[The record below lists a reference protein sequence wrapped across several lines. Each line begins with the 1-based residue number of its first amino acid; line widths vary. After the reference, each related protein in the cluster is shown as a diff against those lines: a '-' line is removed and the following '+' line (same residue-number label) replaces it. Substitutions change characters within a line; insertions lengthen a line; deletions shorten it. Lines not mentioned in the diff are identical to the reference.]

1 MGKQQKKA
9 TWWKGLRRALLLA
22 VCLLLLLMPRGLAA
36 DLDGPWYWQEDPVS
50 KDGVSSRE
58 VVQDA
63 LAGMGNWQ
71 PYAAPAQPPFQRGD
85 QYIWLMTVLP
95 QADEMRDASLLMMVI
110 DQSFEIWLDD
120 RQIYTYGNLEP
131 QLMSY
136 GQKWHLIP
144 LPADYAGRHLYIRTF
159 SANPLY
165 LGDFGTIK
173 LDASVVQMS
182 TLMRQDIPYI
192 ANIPLAVFMI
202 LIMLMYYM
210 SPTAPKTL
218 YAQIILFMLAFVVWM
233 VCASNTKQL
242 FIDAPV
248 FWWLLWRVDVYFLP
262 ILATLIVYRV
272 VDKRYRRST
281 WMAMFSFVVLLF
293 IAVLSELLGLNGLDG
308 CASAF
313 YIMLPA
319 IEGLVSYWTIRSA
332 IRGNKYCRALLVPLV
347 GMVSIGSIDGFSR
360 HFHWLPEVW
369 YLLPYG
375 TVTIGIFILYIIQQ
389 QIRRERM
396 LSARAAGLEEAVA
409 EAVARSE
416 IDALTHCYNRNR
428 MEAVLAAEIRQH
440 GQEKEPFSLIM
451 LDIDYFKVINDTYGH
466 DAGDEVLAAFAGVI
480 RKNIKKSD
488 IFIRWGGEEFIL
500 ICRGC
505 SSDEAYLVAE
515 RLRRQVEWSCIFA
528 RQRITCSV
536 GVASWQ
542 GADDS
547 DAQLI
552 KRVDK
557 ALYTA
562 KRSGRNMVC
571 RESLPPEK
579 MDLAL
584 NGN

>member
-1 MGKQQKKA
+1 M
-9 TWWKGLRRALLLA
+9 WKGLRRAILLA
-22 VCLLLLLMPRGLAA
+22 ASLLLLLMPRGLAA

-50 KDGVSSRE
+50 RDGVSSVE
-58 VVQDA
+58 VVQAA

-71 PYAAPAQPPFQRGD
+71 PYAAPAQPPFQRDD

-95 QADEMRDASLLMMVI
+95 QADEMRDASLLMMVT
-110 DQSFEIWLDD
+110 DQSFEVWLDD
-120 RQIYTYGNLEP
+120 RQIYTYGDMEP

-144 LPADYAGRHLYIRTF
+144 LPPRYAGRHLYIRTF
-159 SANPLY
+159 SSNPLC
-165 LGDFGTIK
+165 LGDFGTMK

-233 VCASNTKQL
+233 ICASNTKQL
-242 FIDAPV
+242 FVDAPV
-248 FWWLLWRVDVYFLP
+248 FWWLLLRVNVYFLP
-262 ILATLIVYRV
+262 ILANLIVYRV

-281 WMAMFSFVVLLF
+281 WMAMLAFVVLLF
-293 IAVLSELLGLNGLDG
+293 IAVLSEILGLRGLDG

-347 GMVSIGSIDGFSR
+347 GMVIAGTLDGFSR
-360 HFHWLPEVW
+360 HFHWLADMG

-375 TVTIGIFILYIIQQ
+375 TISIGIFVLYIVQQ

-428 MEAVLAAEIRQH
+428 MEAVLAAEISQH
-440 GQEKEPFSLIM
+440 GQEKESFSLIM
-451 LDIDYFKVINDTYGH
+451 LDIDYFKIINDTYGH

-480 RKNIKKSD
+480 RKNIKKAD

-505 SSDEAYLVAE
+505 SSEEAYLVAE

-547 DAQLI
+547 AAQLI
-552 KRVDK
+552 KRVDT

-571 RESLPPEK
+571 RESLLPEK

>member
-1 MGKQQKKA
+1 M
-9 TWWKGLRRALLLA
+9 WKGLRRAILLA
-22 VCLLLLLMPRGLAA
+22 ASLLLLLMPRGLAA

-50 KDGVSSRE
+50 RDGVSSVE
-58 VVQDA
+58 VVQAA

-71 PYAAPAQPPFQRGD
+71 PYAAPAQPPFQRDD

-95 QADEMRDASLLMMVI
+95 QADEMRDASLLMMVT
-110 DQSFEIWLDD
+110 DQSFEVWLDD
-120 RQIYTYGNLEP
+120 RQIYTYGDMEP

-233 VCASNTKQL
+233 ICASNTKQL
-242 FIDAPV
+242 FVDAPV
-248 FWWLLWRVDVYFLP
+248 FWWLLLRVNVYFLP
-262 ILATLIVYRV
+262 ILANLIVYRV

-281 WMAMFSFVVLLF
+281 WMAMLAFVVLLF
-293 IAVLSELLGLNGLDG
+293 IAVLSEILGLRGLDG

-319 IEGLVSYWTIRSA
+319 IEGLVSYWAIRSA

-347 GMVSIGSIDGFSR
+347 GMVIAGTLDGFSR
-360 HFHWLPEVW
+360 HFHWLADMG

-375 TVTIGIFILYIIQQ
+375 TISIGIFVLYIVQQ

-428 MEAVLAAEIRQH
+428 MEAVLAAEISQH
-440 GQEKEPFSLIM
+440 GQEKESFSLIM

-480 RKNIKKSD
+480 RKNIKKAD

-505 SSDEAYLVAE
+505 SSEEAYLVAE
-515 RLRRQVEWSCIFA
+515 RLRRQVEWSRIFA
-528 RQRITCSV
+528 RQRITCSI

-547 DAQLI
+547 AAQLI
-552 KRVDK
+552 KRVDT

-571 RESLPPEK
+571 RESLPLEK